1 MPFKGNEKP
10 MSHKNDQQKIIKVNS
25 HTKLSEEENKMQ
37 NSVSNSEATQE
48 QTCPEN
54 RSKPQTTNQN
64 KLKAINT
71 R

>member
-1 MPFKGNEKP
+1 MW
-10 MSHKNDQQKIIKVNS
+10 
-25 HTKLSEEENKMQ
+25 
-37 NSVSNSEATQE
+37 NSVSNNEATQE
-48 QTCPEN
+48 QTCPEY